1 MKKILFALVVAISA
15 FTAQAQTKV
24 AHVKSQTLLDT
35 MPSRKA
41 GIREIQSLEAS
52 GIQELREMDSAVR
65 VAYQT
70 FQGKV
75 DKGIITSEAAKQIE
89 MGRIQRMQES
99 LEARQQE
106 IDQQLQYLTQEL
118 NAKTIDKVKK
128 AVNIIATKKGINYVI
143 DGDAALFAGGMD
155 ITNEVIVEL
164 LKLDTAGTTPTNGGT
179 APK

>member
-24 AHVKSQTLLDT
+24 AHVKSQSLLDT

-41 GIREIQSLEAS
+41 GIREIQTIESN
-52 GIQELREMDSAVR
+52 GIKELREMDSAVR
-65 VAYQT
+65 IAYQR
-70 FQGKV
+70 FDADVKSGK
-75 DKGIITSEAAKQIE
+75 ITSESAKQYE
-89 MGRIQRMQES
+89 MGRIQRMQEN
-99 LEARQQE
+99 LETRQQE
-106 IDQQLQYLTQEL
+106 IDQQLQYMTQEL

-164 LKLDTAGTTPTNGGT
+164 LKLDTAGTTSTNGGT